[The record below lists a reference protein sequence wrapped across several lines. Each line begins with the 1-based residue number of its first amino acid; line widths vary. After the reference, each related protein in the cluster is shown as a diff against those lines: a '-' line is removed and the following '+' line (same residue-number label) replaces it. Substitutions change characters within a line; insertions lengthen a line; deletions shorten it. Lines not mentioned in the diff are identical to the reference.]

1 MKLVHWLLM
10 DGLLHLV
17 QRGGAWMG
25 YSSRQWQVSLSLV
38 VIDLEMS
45 SLRSDVMYLNLP
57 AGP

>member
-1 MKLVHWLLM
+1 M